1 MTKKH
6 QMRLAPPVTRRAE
19 DFVAAAGDVKSRT
32 ITQEQRSAYPWESP
46 GVREDVIKSVN
57 LRLPEPYI
65 IKLQYLSDTTH
76 KSQQVIIREVLLPAI
91 DAYIEQ
97 LAEKG

>member
-19 DFVAAAGDVKSRT
+19 DFVAAAGDVKRDA
-32 ITQEQRSAYPWESP
+32 IIQEKAAPHPWELP

-76 KSQQVIIREVLLPAI
+76 KSQQIIIREVLLPAL
-91 DAYIEQ
+91 DAYIER